1 MLWRLHNVAKAYNQ
15 RPSDLLGVIDDEYT
29 AFCLDEATWLW
40 GSHVEGQLSEAT
52 RPQPSGKD
60 AAKRVTEEKQM
71 KAAVEAAFR
80 KMGITK
86 DDGSENK
93 AAPPSSGTP
102 FVDRG

>member
-1 MLWRLHNVAKAYNQ
+1 MAKAYNQ
-15 RPSDLLGVIDDEYT
+15 RPSNLLGVLDDEYT

-40 GSHVEGQLSEAT
+40 GSHVEGELQEAT
-52 RPQPSGKD
+52 RPKPTGKD
-60 AAKRVTEEKQM
+60 ASKRVTEEREI

-86 DDGSENK
+86 DEDKTNP